1 MTIVPARRAFLAAAL
16 IFFVGFAASFAGQEL
31 ARHLLRSG
39 AQGRFAADATSVTSD
54 IGQRLRAH
62 AEVLVSM
69 QGLYATVG
77 RIDRAQFQRYVDV
90 LDLVRRYPGFAALQ
104 VLRRVPPRDLDAFI
118 AEVRDDTSL
127 DARGQTQF
135 AIHPPGQRPAYYV
148 IHFIEPMRGNENAFG
163 FDVGSN
169 PAQLDGLERGA
180 ASGRIVAT
188 PPVKLVQDSSGGLGF
203 ILRAPIY
210 RVGVPVA
217 NAEQRRAALFGFAAA
232 VYRVNDLMQGVLDAR
247 TLQQMIVRVV
257 DRGYARVSSDG
268 VVSAAPEDPSAEGI
282 LMYDSRE
289 PNLRLVTP
297 VASAPI
303 GIRAE
308 QPLVVGDRLWLVQFA
323 ARSGSTYEVDQALP
337 DLVLASGG
345 VISLLAGMMAW
356 SALRARRLSGHL
368 HALDVEQRAL
378 VENPLAGVL
387 FLRGRVVA
395 RANRRVAE
403 LCGRPPEALAGQDI
417 CALLA
422 DAGELPAFLSAL
434 EAVER
439 GGTAGVGLHLKGCD
453 AAVPVDTFG
462 RPLTPGGRRG
472 ASETIWVVQDK
483 SDALLREA
491 ERRAH
496 DRELS
501 AANARLT
508 ASLHAAETRAGEIA
522 LLTELSGVLQSCRGL
537 DEVFRSVQTYAV
549 RLFPGEAGA
558 LYVLNTA
565 RDQVVRGSRWGAPV
579 MDAAAFAP
587 DDCWALRRGRVFPS
601 SDAARG
607 LLCEHVAGRGASH
620 GIDADASADAAP
632 AGAGR
637 AADGAPAYVCQ
648 PLFAQNTLL
657 GLLYRE
663 TAPGTGDSA
672 AQLATMLAE
681 QVSLAI
687 ANIELR
693 EQLRGQ
699 ALRDPLTGLG
709 NRRFLE
715 SALALEA
722 ATAARGGRRLALALL
737 DLDHFKRINDAHSH
751 EAGDAVLRAMG
762 EVLRERTRVTDIVG
776 RYGGEEFLVLL
787 PDTGLDGA
795 IAVANHLLAAVR
807 RLKVLWPGGVLDG
820 ITASIGIAVFPQH
833 VERTEDLVAAADAAL
848 YRAKSAGRDRMEVAS
863 RPPPDDGG
871 LLAGL

>member
-1 MTIVPARRAFLAAAL
+1 MTITPARRAFLAAVL
-16 IFFVGFAASFAGQEL
+16 IFCAGLAASFAGQRL
-31 ARHLLRSG
+31 ARHLLHSG
-39 AQGRFAADATSVTSD
+39 AQARFTADAASVVSD

-90 LDLVRRYPGFAALQ
+90 LDLVRRYPGFTALQ
-104 VLRRVPPRDLDAFI
+104 VLRRVSPEDLDAFVG
-118 AEVRDDTSL
+118 EVRADTSL
-127 DARGQTQF
+127 DGRGQGAF

-148 IHFIEPMRGNENAFG
+148 IHFIEPMRGNEGAFG

-180 ASGRIVAT
+180 GTGRIVAT
-188 PPVKLVQDSSGGLGF
+188 PPVKLVQDASGGLGF

-217 NAEQRRAALFGFAAA
+217 NAEQRRAALLGFAAA
-232 VYRVNDLMQGVLDAR
+232 VYRLNDLMQGALDAR

-257 DRGYARVSSDG
+257 DRGYAKVSSDG
-268 VVSAAPEDPSAEGI
+268 VVSAAPEDPDAEGT

-303 GIRAE
+303 GISAD
-308 QPLVVGDRLWLVQFA
+308 QSLVVGDRLWRVQFA
-323 ARSGSTYEVDQALP
+323 AKSGSTYEVDRALP
-337 DLVLASGG
+337 DLVLASGAI
-345 VISLLAGMMAW
+345 ISLLAGVMAW
-356 SALRARRLSGHL
+356 SALRARRLSGDL

-403 LCGRPPEALAGQDI
+403 LCGLEPEALAGQDI

-422 DAGELPAFLSAL
+422 DAHELPAFLSAL

-439 GGTAGVGLHLKGCD
+439 GGTAGLELQLKGRD
-453 AAVPVDTFG
+453 APVPVDTFG

-472 ASETIWVVQDK
+472 ASHTIWVVQDRT
-483 SDALLREA
+483 DALLREA
-491 ERRAH
+491 ERQAH
-496 DRELS
+496 GLALS

-522 LLTELSGVLQSCRGL
+522 LLTELSGVLQSCRGME
-537 DEVFRSVQTYAV
+537 EVFRSVQTYAV

-558 LYVLNTA
+558 LYVLNAA
-565 RDQVVRGSRWGAPV
+565 RDQVVRGSRWGQPV
-579 MDAAAFAP
+579 MDVAAFAL
-587 DDCWALRRGRVFPS
+587 DECWALRRGRVFPS

-607 LLCEHVAGRGASH
+607 LTCTHVA
-620 GIDADASADAAP
+620 
-632 AGAGR
+632 AGAR
-637 AADGAPAYVCQ
+637 HATEVPAAGGMEEVPAYVCQ

-663 TAPGTGDSA
+663 TPQALGGSA

-709 NRRFLE
+709 NRRYLE
-715 SALALEA
+715 GALMLEG
-722 ATAARGGRRLALALL
+722 ATATRAGRSLALALL
-737 DLDHFKRINDAHSH
+737 DLDHFKRINDTHGH

-762 EVLRERTRVTDIVG
+762 EVLKERTRVTDIVG

-795 IAVANHLLAAVR
+795 IAVANHLLTAVR
-807 RLKVLWPGGVLDG
+807 RLKVLWPGGVLEG
-820 ITASIGIAVFPQH
+820 ITASVGVAVFPSH

-848 YRAKSAGRDRMEVAS
+848 YRAKSAGRDRMEMAR
-863 RPPPDDGG
+863 RPMPDEHVP
-871 LLAGL
+871 AGL